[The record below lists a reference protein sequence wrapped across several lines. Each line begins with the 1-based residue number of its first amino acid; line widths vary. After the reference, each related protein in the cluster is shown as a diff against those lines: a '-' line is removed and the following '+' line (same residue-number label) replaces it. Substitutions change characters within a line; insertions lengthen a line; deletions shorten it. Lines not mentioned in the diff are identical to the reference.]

1 MQRQNPSGSGQE
13 EPSRSFQGNF
23 ATAVVVRSEGNT
35 VHPSLSKERSD
46 GRTDGTAKGG
56 SHQKEPSGHAVP
68 PAIESMENRFHDSAD
83 NCETKPL
90 EFSKTKKKKTASPAA
105 GTASPP
111 RHALLAPSFSIMED
125 TKGSTDVTPPPDIPP
140 SEGDPRGDG
149 GSPLTARSAS
159 SLGRLIPERT
169 ARYVLQQESFHA
181 DVPDGYI
188 DLASPVRKL
197 GRAEREA
204 ARGQPADRCSHW
216 AVVAGPNKTQRQ
228 TEGTPPTGYLSL
240 TPSEVVWRSSS
251 SDCGRKGDREEEY
264 AGRTERRPRASSNPV
279 PIGDDLG
286 SSGQTKGRGGQEQ
299 KLDELCLPTRWTP
312 IEACSLAEEDGKAR
326 LDQNE
331 RRHERGATRALSQVR
346 SESVLRGSPREPI
359 GNLEGDGGV
368 GGDLMLFRTDVSRHL
383 DSGEQPALFFL
394 RPSESLSVT
403 RIEGTG
409 RLLVTLREEAGSAAA
424 VVIDGATV
432 HDSAAHFGHEA
443 IQTDHRFPY
452 VAGHRYEFQ
461 VAPAQGVELAV
472 RGGGGGEGRQGAE
485 ASQGRAA
492 NKSSGLHVV
501 FSVMS
506 AYSKGARVCQKDA
519 MRLSLRTFEAPAAN
533 GSRQPTKPKSPPTA
547 MTNDPPTSSTLA
559 AAATAT
565 ADEGISAPRRPSL
578 KEQDHAGDQRRTPSP
593 SVAAALLAP
602 CLSPPPEVKHN
613 HLIGTAP
620 RDEPSAPTAGVQPPA
635 AAPKTPQP
643 SSSTRTAAAAAA
655 AAEGGGVR
663 GGVRGG
669 PVQSAETTGGNQ
681 WAGAAARGQRQP
693 GSGGDPASAPYVMVS
708 GRPPPSGMEGA
719 TYPSAERLRWNP
731 AWEQQRLLPPSPS
744 APAEMLPRSH
754 APSLPHIRRHV
765 DSSSSSASPRSTFGQ
780 LEPSG
785 VARSHHVPR
794 DPAIGA
800 PHRYVLPPGYRA
812 REHPVQS
819 KRYVGAE
826 DEPGSKAARHYYQP
840 AHEER
845 HHGAPR
851 YHHHRYVNDGQ
862 RDVASPGHQAG
873 EGVRELEWDRGRR
886 HASGRGYRVLPEQA
900 RANSGGRRPS
910 RRGDEGE
917 DGEDWTRN
925 GRPGLARRSAPQEDP
940 LAAGGGDRYGSQ
952 AATGGGHNGEEY
964 PRPYRFH
971 HASRKHK
978 ASPQSDDNNS
988 GGYKHGGGCLPP
1000 SGMARWEPKKTVG
1013 AAVSP
1018 DTSRRR
1024 TVVAAGV
1031 AMGRRP
1037 AGEQSAFELTEE
1049 EAYHIRNNGGG
1060 YVESLIADKV
1070 RRNRD
1075 LNEDGWRG

>member
-1 MQRQNPSGSGQE
+1 M
-13 EPSRSFQGNF
+13 
-23 ATAVVVRSEGNT
+23 
-35 VHPSLSKERSD
+35 
-46 GRTDGTAKGG
+46 
-56 SHQKEPSGHAVP
+56 
-68 PAIESMENRFHDSAD
+68 ESMANGCRDSAD
-83 NCETKPL
+83 NCETKSFEL
-90 EFSKTKKKKTASPAA
+90 SKTNKNVPASPAA

-111 RHALLAPSFSIMED
+111 RHALLAPSFSIVED

-140 SEGDPRGDG
+140 SEGDPWGDG

-159 SLGRLIPERT
+159 SLGRLVPERT
-169 ARYVLQQESFHA
+169 AR
-181 DVPDGYI
+181 
-188 DLASPVRKL
+188 
-197 GRAEREA
+197 AEEEA
-204 ARGQPADRCSHW
+204 ARGPPADRSSHW
-216 AVVAGPNKTQRQ
+216 AVAAGPNKAQRE
-228 TEGTPPTGYLSL
+228 TEGTPPTGSLSL

-251 SDCGRKGDREEEY
+251 SDCGRKGGCEEEY
-264 AGRTERRPRASSNPV
+264 VGRTERRTRASSNPV
-279 PIGDDLG
+279 PIGGDLG
-286 SSGQTKGRGGQEQ
+286 SSGQTKGTGGQEQ
-299 KLDELCLPTRWTP
+299 KLDELSLPTRWTP
-312 IEACSLAEEDGKAR
+312 IEACSLAAEDEKAR
-326 LDQNE
+326 SDQNE
-331 RRHERGATRALSQVR
+331 RRHERGATPPLSQVH
-346 SESVLRGSPREPI
+346 SESVLRGSPREPT
-359 GNLEGDGGV
+359 GNLEGDGGA

-383 DSGEQPALFFL
+383 VSGEQPALFFL
-394 RPSESLSVT
+394 RPSENLSVT

-443 IQTDHRFPY
+443 VQTDHRFPY

-472 RGGGGGEGRQGAE
+472 RGGGGGESRQGAE
-485 ASQGRAA
+485 ASQGCAA
-492 NKSSGLHVV
+492 NTSSGLHVV

-533 GSRQPTKPKSPPTA
+533 GSRQPTKPKSPATA
-547 MTNDPPTSSTLA
+547 MTKDPPTPSNLDAS
-559 AAATAT
+559 ATAT
-565 ADEGISAPRRPSL
+565 VDEGISAPRRPSL

-593 SVAAALLAP
+593 SVAAALLAS

-620 RDEPSAPTAGVQPPA
+620 REEPSAPTAGVQPPA

-655 AAEGGGVR
+655 EGGGVQ
-663 GGVRGG
+663 GGVRGR

-681 WAGAAARGQRQP
+681 SAGAATRGQRQP
-693 GSGGDPASAPYVMVS
+693 GSGVDPASTPYVTVS

-719 TYPSAERLRWNP
+719 IYPSAERLRWNP
-731 AWEQQRLLPPSPS
+731 AWEQQRLLPQSPS
-744 APAEMLPRSH
+744 APAEMLPPSH

-765 DSSSSSASPRSTFGQ
+765 DSSSSSASPRSTLGR

-785 VARSHHVPR
+785 VAGSHHVPR

-800 PHRYVLPPGYRA
+800 PHRYVLPPGYPA
-812 REHPVQS
+812 GEHPVQS

-826 DEPGSKAARHYYQP
+826 DAPGTKASRHYYQP

-851 YHHHRYVNDGQ
+851 YHYHRYVSDGQ

-873 EGVRELEWDRGRR
+873 EGVRELEWNRGRRKDR
-886 HASGRGYRVLPEQA
+886 HASGRGYRVSPEQA
-900 RANSGGRRPS
+900 RGGRRPS
-910 RRGDEGE
+910 RWRDEAE

-925 GRPGLARRSAPQEDP
+925 GRPGLRRRSASQEDP
-940 LAAGGGDRYGSQ
+940 LAGGGGDRYGSQ

-964 PRPYRFH
+964 SRPYRFH
-971 HASRKHK
+971 HGSRKHK

-1000 SGMARWEPKKTVG
+1000 SGKARWEPKKTVG

-1018 DTSRRR
+1018 HTSRRR

-1031 AMGRRP
+1031 AMGRKA
-1037 AGEQSAFELTEE
+1037 AGEQSAFELTEG
-1049 EAYHIRNNGGG
+1049 EAYHVRNGGG
-1060 YVESLIADKV
+1060 YLESLIADKAPC
-1070 RRNRD
+1070 NRG
-1075 LNEDGWRG
+1075 LNEDDGWYGGEPGRQRTPQWTENNIGRQPPGRQNSRQDNTGGPARQTGITTSVVTSRSERMPPRWIKF